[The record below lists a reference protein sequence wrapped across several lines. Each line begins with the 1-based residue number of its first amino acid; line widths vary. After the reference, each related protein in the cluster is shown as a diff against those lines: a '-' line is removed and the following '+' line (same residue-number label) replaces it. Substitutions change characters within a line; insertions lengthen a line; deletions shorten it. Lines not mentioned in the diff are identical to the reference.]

1 MLSFFPLSILP
12 LLSMPLCEHNLKRL
26 LFYLLSRHIGEC
38 RYTAPLSPLPAGQ
51 LAEERAERDRL
62 TAALREALAYV
73 TPTQARRI
81 CAYYLGGMAQ
91 RQVADRERVHNSN
104 VCLSIRRGLCN
115 LRRYYADHPQGK

>member
-1 MLSFFPLSILP
+1 M
-12 LLSMPLCEHNLKRL
+12 
-26 LFYLLSRHIGEC
+26 
-38 RYTAPLSPLPAGQ
+38 

-62 TAALREALAYV
+62 VATLREALAYT

-81 CAYYLGGMAQ
+81 RAYYQGGLTQ
-91 RQVADRERVHNSN
+91 QQIADRECVHNSN